1 MVPAAASTVWF
12 KYPLK
17 LHSSQTVFAYF
28 FRFGMFKYPIVC
40 EGRSPEEIQKMED
53 ENALPHGW
61 EKMLYDE
68 FLIERRK
75 LMAAKIK
82 KAFEI
87 LKSNAK

>member
-1 MVPAAASTVWF
+1 
-12 KYPLK
+12 
-17 LHSSQTVFAYF
+17 
-28 FRFGMFKYPIVC
+28 
-40 EGRSPEEIQKMED
+40 MED

>member
-1 MVPAAASTVWF
+1 
-12 KYPLK
+12 
-17 LHSSQTVFAYF
+17 
-28 FRFGMFKYPIVC
+28 MFKYPIVC

-87 LKSNAK
+87 LKSNAKWTALTRVALLTEDDRTG